1 MIRLLRSH
9 LPHFWCVSKLS
20 GSGAGGQLVLPL
32 SMMLYDAR
40 RFEHGFDAAD
50 LRENVFNFRRV

>member
-1 MIRLLRSH
+1 
-9 LPHFWCVSKLS
+9 
-20 GSGAGGQLVLPL
+20 
-32 SMMLYDAR
+32 MMHYDADR